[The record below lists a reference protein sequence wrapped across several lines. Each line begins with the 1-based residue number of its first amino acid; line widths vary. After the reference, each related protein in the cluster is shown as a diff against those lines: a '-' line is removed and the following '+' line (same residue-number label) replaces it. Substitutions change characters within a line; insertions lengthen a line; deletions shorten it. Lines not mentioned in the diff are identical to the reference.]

1 MLSSQG
7 PLRSSSGAHY
17 LVTEYGYLALREAHM
32 GEGGL
37 YLYLYAKPEGLD
49 SGGVKCVAR
58 SRRRSLLGTTPRD
71 SLCFLSQP
79 TDRLSPHNGKKH
91 YQVLFITYPK

>member
-32 GEGGL
+32 GEGVCICICMRNPRGWTL
-37 YLYLYAKPEGLD
+37 EGSNVLHGAAAD
-49 SGGVKCVAR
+49 R
-58 SRRRSLLGTTPRD
+58 FLG
-71 SLCFLSQP
+71 Q
-79 TDRLSPHNGKKH
+79 RLGIRFVSFPNP
-91 YQVLFITYPK
+91 LIDFPP